1 MKLFITSSTFLKN
14 ASGAISDPVS
24 TARGTLAKMMCS
36 SGTLFYKIKYGYFLS
51 FSVILHVG
59 IRNVPFTILLQRMTF
74 LPRNAGNGLEEQ
86 VYPPISATASTVL
99 LDKKAT
105 VGVESLSFKKP
116 LARVHKH
123 THICGEWAIILG
135 EIQFKTQESAHSP
148 PTATHAE

>member
-1 MKLFITSSTFLKN
+1 MLQVPFQIQSVF
-14 ASGAISDPVS
+14 
-24 TARGTLAKMMCS
+24 ARGTLAKMMCS
-36 SGTLFYKIKYGYFLS
+36 SGTLFYKIKQVFFKS
-51 FSVILHVG
+51 FSVILQQVG

-86 VYPPISATASTVL
+86 VHPPISATASTVL

-105 VGVESLSFKKP
+105 VGVESLSFKNT

-123 THICGEWAIILG
+123 THICWEWAIILG
-135 EIQFKTQESAHSP
+135 EIQFKTKESFHSP